1 MGLNIESAIKYM
13 FKDKDCK
20 KKLLIGSLFMIGMAV
35 LNVMSKVAELIGDMK
50 EEQLKAYMHL
60 LPQFLII
67 GSVIFIG
74 ASILNIFSS
83 GYFAKNINLRIFKPD
98 AELLEWTDWGNM
110 FLVGIK
116 STIAVCIYIA
126 VFLLILMIPVF
137 FIVLS
142 AAVFNKGAV
151 ILCIIVFILLCLIL
165 SVFAAIFFS
174 AASLAFCTNLKF
186 ASYFNFP
193 LITKFV
199 TKNFL
204 EFFIY
209 VLLIFALST
218 MANIV
223 NGILALTI
231 VGIVAIPFVLFY
243 QLLVANDLAA
253 QFVRNTLDMNE
264 SAQQQQNS

>member
-1 MGLNIESAIKYM
+1 MSYGVSVKSVHPVKANI
-13 FKDKDCK
+13 
-20 KKLLIGSLFMIGMAV
+20 
-35 LNVMSKVAELIGDMK
+35 
-50 EEQLKAYMHL
+50 
-60 LPQFLII
+60 P
-67 GSVIFIG
+67 
-74 ASILNIFSS
+74 
-83 GYFAKNINLRIFKPD
+83 KPR
-98 AELLEWTDWGNM
+98 N
-110 FLVGIK
+110 
-116 STIAVCIYIA
+116 S
-126 VFLLILMIPVF
+126 
-137 FIVLS
+137 
-142 AAVFNKGAV
+142 
-151 ILCIIVFILLCLIL
+151 CLIL

-174 AASLAFCTNLKF
+174 AASLAFSTNLKF

-264 SAQQQQNS
+264 SAQEQHVCCI